1 MSLIIFLVECG
12 VELIPKSLREHPAVK
27 RNLSMKNYYS
37 QLLDNALRH
46 SAMKKLKNSEKR
58 GRPDIAH
65 LCLLNA
71 LGSPL
76 NKMGKLRL
84 FMHTSNNKLFEFNS
98 EIRIAKNF
106 NRFKGLMA
114 KMLIDN
120 GIKFENEYLIFPIK
134 KSLSEKIK
142 ELTESN
148 DSELIILSRRG
159 KLISSYRNLYKGNG
173 SKNYILIIGG
183 FQKSSFS
190 EEIQNL
196 TKNIISISNESLNAW
211 IVISRAITFYEIFLN
226 IF

>member
-12 VELIPKSLREHPAVK
+12 IELIPKRLREHPAIK
-27 RNLSMKNYYS
+27 RNLSMKNYYT
-37 QLLDNALRH
+37 QLLDNALH
-46 SAMKKLKNSEKR
+46 YSAMKKLKNSEKR
-58 GRPDIAH
+58 GRPDISH

-76 NKMGKLRL
+76 NKMGKLQL
-84 FMHTSNNKLFEFNS
+84 FLHTINNKLFEFNP

-120 GIKFENEYLIFPIK
+120 GIKFENEFLISPIK
-134 KSLSEKIK
+134 ISLNEKIK
-142 ELTESN
+142 EFTESK

-159 KLISSYRNLYKGNG
+159 KLISSYRELYKGDS

-190 EEIQNL
+190 EEIHNL

-211 IVISRAITFYEIFLN
+211 IVVSRAITFYEISLN
-226 IF
+226 IY

>member
-37 QLLDNALRH
+37 QLLDNALHH

>member
-37 QLLDNALRH
+37 QLLDNALHH

-76 NKMGKLRL
+76 NKVGKLRL

-120 GIKFENEYLIFPIK
+120 GIKFKNDYLIFPIK
-134 KSLSEKIK
+134 KSLNEKIK
-142 ELTESN
+142 EFTESK
-148 DSELIILSRRG
+148 DSEIILFSRKG
-159 KLISSYRNLYKGNG
+159 KLISSYRDLYKGNS

-190 EEIQNL
+190 EQIQNL
-196 TKNIISISNESLNAW
+196 TKNVISISNESLNAW
-211 IVISRAITFYEIFLN
+211 IVVSRAITFYEIFLN